1 MFRAI
6 ILTLLTL
13 TIAYGVSL
21 SLENPGQVEINW
33 LGYQLVTIV
42 PVFISLII
50 LCFLILFLSK
60 GIFSFLWQIISLPAI
75 ISRIYKKKKREN
87 KIIEE
92 KVSKITTE
100 LEKKYLQSQEQ
111 KIGEFGIFAGG
122 LVNYMAGDIS
132 SLKTSLSQIKD
143 KKSSFAKIIEAFIK
157 DLEGKDEEYL
167 KDLDTVLL
175 KESGELSLLAGHK
188 MLENQIK
195 KQNYSAALTLLERF
209 IIDHKNIKWVNE
221 NYPEILIKNKLYQK
235 ALDIAQDSSY
245 PLSLQQK
252 VELKSRIFYDLALIA
267 KNKED
272 LISYKKNILEAT
284 AQDIKN
290 EGAVLKAA
298 QIHNEENNIK
308 QANKLLISAWEN
320 APSENIAAAFA
331 DINSK
336 SEKNSERIIILEKL
350 FKYNSDKHP
359 QGYLIAAENYL
370 NSKDYNKAE
379 GLIKKY
385 QKLMPINEKFCNLM
399 IKLYDEGL
407 NDSYE
412 VSKWQ
417 EELKSL
423 KA

>member
-1 MFRAI
+1 MFRVIFLTI
-6 ILTLLTL
+6 ITL

-21 SLENPGQVEINW
+21 SLETPGQVEINW

-50 LCFLILFLSK
+50 LCFIILFLSK

-143 KKSSFAKIIEAFIK
+143 KKSSFARIIEAFIK
-157 DLEGKDEEYL
+157 DLEGKNQECID
-167 KDLDTVLL
+167 DLDSVLL
-175 KESGELSLLAGHK
+175 KENGELALLAGHK
-188 MLENQIK
+188 ILEKYIE
-195 KQNYSAALTLLERF
+195 KQNYSSALTLLERF

-221 NYPEILIKNKLYQK
+221 NYPEILVKNKLYQK
-235 ALDIAQDSSY
+235 ALDIIGDSSY
-245 PLSLQQK
+245 PLSLPQK
-252 VELKSRIFYDLALIA
+252 AALKSRIFYDLALIA

-272 LISYKKNILEAT
+272 LISYKKHILEA
-284 AQDIKN
+284 AVQDIKN
-290 EGAVLKAA
+290 EDAVLKAA

-308 QANKLLISAWEN
+308 QSNKLLVSAWEN

-350 FKYNSDKHP
+350 FKYNNDKQP
-359 QGYLIAAENYL
+359 QSYLIAAENYL
-370 NSKDYNKAE
+370 NSKDYNKTE
-379 GLIKKY
+379 GLVKKY
-385 QKLMPINEKFCNLM
+385 QKLMPINEKLCNLM